1 MDIVHRRTRPLTRLA
16 WVTALL
22 PGAFLFALVVVAP
35 MAYMVRY
42 GAIAGPDYWI
52 ATIGGLP
59 GGVIL
64 GRTLV
69 IAVQVT
75 LICAVLG
82 YFYTAALCAA
92 GPRLRGLLFAL
103 VFIPFLTSVLVRTYA
118 WMILLGA
125 GGPLADLSGP
135 LGALGLVPANGSLL
149 YNRFAVLVGMVN
161 MMLPLFVL
169 PLYSVMSKI
178 PPLLPAAARTMGAD
192 RVRAFFSVSIPLS
205 APGAAA
211 GATVVFTLSLGFL
224 ITPQLLGGTDDLMIA
239 QYILMRLRTFAD
251 LTAASVLALGLVIL
265 VIAIIAVF
273 RIFYPIENLVI
284 ADAAA
289 RGPRRRR
296 LRSDASPRDS
306 AFAEG
311 FGRAV
316 SGVTGGLSRL
326 PWTGI
331 TRVIAGLLG
340 AFMAAPLF
348 ITIPVSFTGESFLAF
363 PPPSLSLRWYDAV
376 LGDPSWA
383 AALLESL
390 RVALLA
396 TGIAAVVGIPVAF
409 FIARAPVAA
418 RVRSGV
424 LGLSILPVVIPLIVL
439 ATGCFVWFL
448 QIGGVGNV
456 LALAAAHSILGIPFL
471 VVVLVGALRDFDKRL
486 EYAARSL
493 GANRIRTLWSVTLP
507 VLRAAVLTGLLF
519 AFLQSFD
526 ELFIAFVIASPT
538 APTLPIK
545 MWLATTE
552 NISPAL
558 AVVSNVFIALT
569 LVILGALAAISAMRR
584 RTKGAL
590 Q

>member
-1 MDIVHRRTRPLTRLA
+1 M
-16 WVTALL
+16 
-22 PGAFLFALVVVAP
+22 G
-35 MAYMVRY
+35 YMVRY
-42 GAIAGPDYWI
+42 GALVGPDYWI
-52 ATIGGLP
+52 ATIGGMP

-296 LRSDASPRDS
+296 RPDATVKDS
-306 AFAEG
+306 ALAEG
-311 FGRAV
+311 LGKVVGAI
-316 SGVTGGLSRL
+316 TGGLSRL

-363 PPPSLSLRWYDAV
+363 PPPSFSLRWYGEV

-383 AALLESL
+383 AALVESL

-396 TGIAAVVGIPVAF
+396 TGIAALVGIPVAF
-409 FIARAPVAA
+409 FIARAPVSA

-456 LALAAAHSILGIPFL
+456 LALAAAHAILGIPFL
-471 VVVLVGALRDFDKRL
+471 VVVLVGALRDFDRRL

-493 GANRIRTLWSVTLP
+493 GASRVRTFWSVTLP

-569 LVILGALAAISAMRR
+569 LVILGSLAAISAMRR